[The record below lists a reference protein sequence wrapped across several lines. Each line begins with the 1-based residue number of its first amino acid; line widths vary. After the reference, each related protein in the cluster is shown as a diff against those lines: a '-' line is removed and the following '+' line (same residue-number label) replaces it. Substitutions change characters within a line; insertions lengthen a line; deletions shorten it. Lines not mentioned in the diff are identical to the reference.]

1 MAIWSLNWLRL
12 LPKHSKTCRQAPEWP
27 QKSET
32 KWPTKIK
39 NLRRRKSEGANS
51 PQTGHP
57 LPPYGLQMQQPRVLS
72 IFLVWYISFW
82 CACDAQQRTSAERE
96 AIHSKS
102 DTHHPSHTRTINKKS
117 FVAASLSRSF
127 SLARALSLCSVTRQ
141 ECRPNL
147 HSSSSLLPLN
157 KPSSSAPSRSSVTVE
172 KRNIIHSA
180 CKSARPRSAENF

>member
-1 MAIWSLNWLRL
+1 V
-12 LPKHSKTCRQAPEWP
+12 
-27 QKSET
+27 
-32 KWPTKIK
+32 
-39 NLRRRKSEGANS
+39 
-51 PQTGHP
+51 
-57 LPPYGLQMQQPRVLS
+57 RVLIALKLAIPS
-72 IFLVWYISFW
+72 PRMDSKCSSLAFFPYFSFDTFRSDALVMRNSV
-82 CACDAQQRTSAERE
+82 TSAERE